1 MFRGNNRI
9 QAYILVSRRQL
20 VFT

>member
-1 MFRGNNRI
+1 MFRGNSRI